1 MKKKLLGLAALA
13 VVTLGIAAC
22 GSSNN
27 NTDDSKSADS
37 KGGSSSESNVLKV
50 GASATPHAEILEQ
63 VKPMLKDEGIDLEIV
78 QFDDYVLPNKNLAE
92 GDIDANYFQHI
103 PYFNLQVK
111 ENNYDF
117 ANAGGIHIEPMGL
130 YSKRIKDIKDLK
142 DGATIIASNS
152 ESDWGR
158 IISILQDA
166 ELIKV
171 KDGVDLETATFEDI
185 EENPKELKFVH
196 NINPEVLA
204 TTYNNDEAD
213 LIAINANFAYSAGLN
228 PLKDSILLEDDNSP
242 YVNIVAVRS
251 EDKDSEKIQ
260 KLVDALHSKEIQDW
274 ILEKWDGSVKPVDQ

>member
-1 MKKKLLGLAALA
+1 MKKKLFGLAALA
-13 VVTLGIAAC
+13 VVTFGLVAC
-22 GSSNN
+22 GGAKDK
-27 NTDDSKSADS
+27 TTDSKSA
-37 KGGSSSESNVLKV
+37 GSAKESSVLKV
-50 GASATPHAEILEQ
+50 GASASPHAEILEQ
-63 VKPMLKDEGIDLEIV
+63 VKPILKKEGVDLEIV
-78 QFDDYVLPNKNLAE
+78 QFDDYILPNKNLAE

-111 ENNYDF
+111 ENKYDF

-142 DGATIIASNS
+142 DGATIITSNS

-158 IISILQDA
+158 IITILQDA
-166 ELIKV
+166 DLVTV

-185 EENPKELKFVH
+185 DKNPKNLKFIH
-196 NINPEVLA
+196 NINPEVLT

-213 LIAINANFAYSAGLN
+213 LVAINANFAYSAGLN
-228 PLKDSILLEDDNSP
+228 PLKDSVLLEKDNSP

-251 EDKDSEKIQ
+251 EDKDSDKIK

-274 ILEKWDGSVKPVDQ
+274 ILEKWDGSVKPVDK